1 MYGLLSAF
9 KMAAIKKNL
18 SWIPV
23 LQPGNGPIY
32 ASIAD
37 ALAVDISSG
46 KLARGQAL
54 PTHRELA
61 KALGIDLT
69 TVTRAYNEARR
80 RGLTD
85 SQVGRGTFV
94 RRTTPD
100 TAAIRPRTALESTM
114 NAPPQPKAAELGRHL
129 TQALAA
135 IERRDDFLDL
145 LTYRQTAGSDE
156 DRAAGAEWLRPLLP
170 ALTPD
175 RVLVCNSA
183 QSALLAL
190 ITTLVRPGDVVL
202 TEALCYPG
210 FRAVAAH
217 FGIPLRGVA
226 MDEEGIIPGAL
237 DAACRQGGAKA
248 LYCVPT
254 IQNPT
259 TATMS
264 LSRRE
269 AIVAVARRHGIVIIE
284 DDAYGLLP
292 RHAPTPLARLAPDI
306 TFYVCSLA
314 KTLTPAFRIAY
325 LVTHD
330 AEQTTALGA
339 ALRATTMMASP
350 LMAAMATQWITE
362 GTARAVL
369 NAIRD
374 EATAR
379 QRIAS
384 DILRASA
391 MCADPAG
398 HHLWL
403 TLPTAW
409 SRSEFVGYARDLD
422 LVVLPSDAFA
432 VSEIPPNAVRVS
444 LGTAKDQEA
453 LRRSL
458 QSVAMA
464 LARAPTSLSSIV

>member
-1 MYGLLSAF
+1 MYGLQRVF
-9 KMAAIKKNL
+9 KLAKIKKNL
-18 SWIPV
+18 SWMPT
-23 LQPGNGPIY
+23 LERGDGAIY
-32 ASIAD
+32 AGIAD
-37 ALAVDISSG
+37 ALAVDIDSG
-46 KLARGQAL
+46 KLSPGQAL

-61 KALGIDLT
+61 KALGVDLT

-94 RRTTPD
+94 RRITLKTRPV
-100 TAAIRPRTALESTM
+100 RPRTALESTM

-135 IERRDDFLDL
+135 LERREDFLDL

-175 RVLVCNSA
+175 QVLVCNSA

-190 ITTLVRPGDVVL
+190 VTTLVRPGAVVL

-210 FRAVAAH
+210 FRAVASYL
-217 FGIPLRGVA
+217 GIPLRGVA
-226 MDEEGIIPGAL
+226 MDEEGIIPDAL
-237 DAACRQGGAKA
+237 EASCRQGDARA

-254 IQNPT
+254 IHNPT

-264 LSRRE
+264 LNRRA

-325 LVTHD
+325 LVTPD
-330 AEQTTALGA
+330 AEQTTTLGA

-362 GTARAVL
+362 GVARAVL
-369 NAIRD
+369 NAVRD
-374 EATAR
+374 EAIAR
-379 QRIAS
+379 QRIAA
-384 DILRASA
+384 DILHASA
-391 MCADPAG
+391 FCADPAG

-432 VSEIPPNAVRVS
+432 VSESPPNALRVS
-444 LGTAKDQEA
+444 LGTAQDQEA

-458 QSVAMA
+458 RSVAVA
-464 LARAPTSLSSIV
+464 LARAPAGLSSIV

>member
-1 MYGLLSAF
+1 MYGEASAF
-9 KMAAIKKNL
+9 KMASIKKNL
-18 SWIPV
+18 SWLPA
-23 LQPGNGPIY
+23 LKRGAGPIY
-32 ASIAD
+32 AGIAD
-37 ALAVDISSG
+37 ALAVDIAAG
-46 KLARGQAL
+46 KLSPGQLL

-61 KALGIDLT
+61 KALGVDLT

-85 SQVGRGTFV
+85 SQAGRGTFV
-94 RRTTPD
+94 RKTTPEPRPS
-100 TAAIRPRTALESTM
+100 RPRTALEAMM
-114 NAPPQPKAAELGRHL
+114 NAPPQPAAAELGRHL
-129 TQALAA
+129 TQALAML
-135 IERRDDFLDL
+135 ERRRDFLDL

-190 ITTLVRPGDVVL
+190 ITTLVRTGGVVL

-210 FRAVAAH
+210 FRAVAAYLA
-217 FGIPLRGVA
+217 IPLRGVA
-226 MDEEGIIPGAL
+226 MDEEGIIPDAL
-237 DAACRQGGAKA
+237 EAACRQGDAKA

-254 IQNPT
+254 IHNPT

-264 LSRRE
+264 LDRRE
-269 AIVAVARRHGIVIIE
+269 AIAAIARRHEIAIIE

-325 LVTHD
+325 LVTPT
-330 AEQTTALGA
+330 AEQTTTLAA

-350 LMAAMATQWITE
+350 LMAAMATQWITD
-362 GTARAVL
+362 GAAGAVL

-374 EATAR
+374 EAIAR
-379 QRIAS
+379 QRIAA
-384 DILRASA
+384 DILRDSA
-391 MCADPAG
+391 FCADPAG

-403 TLPTAW
+403 TLPAAW

-432 VSEIPPNAVRVS
+432 VSESPPNALRVS

-458 QSVAMA
+458 RSVAVA
-464 LARAPTSLSSIV
+464 LARAPVGLSSIV